1 MPRPMNA
8 RQRPAHLFF
17 LLRRL
22 WRRTVMS
29 EAARSVS
36 PIVPAPNVAASRCW
50 RGAVSH
56 SLLTG
61 PGPQGV
67 QYTHIDLVEPRK
79 GRDLDAAS
87 VTESVHRERASHSTD
102 THILTR
108 DAEIIRPCISTGH
121 LREDATLI
129 PIENPWMRIRQAAWN
144 EVKKHSPSSTQN
156 ATIL

>member
-1 MPRPMNA
+1 
-8 RQRPAHLFF
+8 
-17 LLRRL
+17 
-22 WRRTVMS
+22 MS

-50 RGAVSH
+50 CGAVSR
-56 SLLTG
+56 SPLAG

-87 VTESVHRERASHSTD
+87 VTELVHRGRASHSAD

-108 DAEIIRPCISTGH
+108 DAEIIRPCVSTGH
-121 LREDATLI
+121 LREEATLI
-129 PIENPWMRIRQAAWN
+129 PIENPWMRVRQAAWN
-144 EVKKHSPSSTQN
+144 EGMGKEALTEFHAECHHLVDRQVSTSLIKDRHHVRQSRR
-156 ATIL
+156 